1 MHIVDDNLLMAFLSC
16 FNYGFVIQVISENHS
31 VAKVLLAM

>member
-1 MHIVDDNLLMAFLSC
+1 MHIVDDNLLIAFLS
-16 FNYGFVIQVISENHS
+16 FVNYGFVIQVISENRC